1 MFDLIPFGRNERN
14 LFNYLDNV
22 ERSFWDGS
30 ISNMAQFRCDVQ
42 DKGDSYLLE
51 AELPGFEREDIGID
65 LDGTTLVITAR
76 HSSESGEK
84 DKDGNYLRRE
94 RKFGSFSRS
103 FDVSGVDTE
112 HISAAYKNGV
122 LELTLPKQAAQVP
135 QARRIE
141 RPTGLFMRWMQC
153 RESSVLY
160 WKALRAV
167 LPARSARPVR
177 TFQRPDL
184 PVPTEHKAGGSTQ
197 QSQ

>member
-42 DKGDSYLLE
+42 DEGDSYLLE

-122 LELTLPKQAAQVP
+122 LELTLPKQAARAP

-141 RPTGLFMRWMQC
+141 I
-153 RESSVLY
+153 
-160 WKALRAV
+160 
-167 LPARSARPVR
+167 
-177 TFQRPDL
+177 
-184 PVPTEHKAGGSTQ
+184 AGE
-197 QSQ
+197 

>member
-94 RKFGSFSRS
+94 RKF
-103 FDVSGVDTE
+103 
-112 HISAAYKNGV
+112 
-122 LELTLPKQAAQVP
+122 
-135 QARRIE
+135 
-141 RPTGLFMRWMQC
+141 
-153 RESSVLY
+153 
-160 WKALRAV
+160 
-167 LPARSARPVR
+167 ARSAAAS
-177 TFQRPDL
+177 TFRAWIRNTSAPHTKM
-184 PVPTEHKAGGSTQ
+184 VCWS
-197 QSQ
+197 

>member
-135 QARRIE
+135 QASTARALPCISMVSSASAC
-141 RPTGLFMRWMQC
+141 PTG
-153 RESSVLY
+153 
-160 WKALRAV
+160 
-167 LPARSARPVR
+167 PR
-177 TFQRPDL
+177 TRCATAP
-184 PVPTEHKAGGSTQ
+184 PWTAASCSPGT
-197 QSQ
+197 

>member
-1 MFDLIPFGRNERN
+1 MAAAAAGKRLRSGFHGRHP
-14 LFNYLDNV
+14 LHV
-22 ERSFWDGS
+22 RSEGQ
-30 ISNMAQFRCDVQ
+30 IVKKAV
-42 DKGDSYLLE
+42 YI
-51 AELPGFEREDIGID
+51 AIGID

-141 RPTGLFMRWMQC
+141 I
-153 RESSVLY
+153 
-160 WKALRAV
+160 
-167 LPARSARPVR
+167 
-177 TFQRPDL
+177 
-184 PVPTEHKAGGSTQ
+184 AGE
-197 QSQ
+197 